1 MILDSNIII
10 YSTQPEYV
18 WLARYLQHSRSS
30 VSISLISTLEVLG
43 FSRISAEDKSTYE
56 SYFGS
61 IDIHPVSSE
70 IITEAI
76 RLRQQR
82 KRSLGDS
89 IIAATALIYKLPVL
103 TNNTADFLDIEGIEV
118 IALDSIPRNQ

>member
-10 YSTQPEYV
+10 YSARPEYIQV
-18 WLARYLQHSRSS
+18 ARYLQ
-30 VSISLISTLEVLG
+30 VNQDIVKVSLISTLEVLG
-43 FSRISAEDKSTYE
+43 FSRLLAADKRTFEAYL
-56 SYFGS
+56 GS
-61 IDIHPVSSE
+61 VEIFPITDN

-89 IIAATALIYKLPVL
+89 IIAATALLFNLPVL
-103 TNNTADFLDIEGIEV
+103 TNNVADFTDITGLQV
-118 IALDSIPRNQ
+118 IALADILNA

>member
-1 MILDSNIII
+1 M
-10 YSTQPEYV
+10 
-18 WLARYLQHSRSS
+18 
-30 VSISLISTLEVLG
+30 SLISTLEVLG
-43 FSRISAEDKSTYE
+43 FQRISAEDKSTYE
-56 SYFGS
+56 AYFGS
-61 IDIHPVSSE
+61 IDVYPITSE

-103 TNNTADFLDIEGIEV
+103 TNNTADFLDVAGIEV
-118 IALDSIPRNQ
+118 VSLDSIPRTGLPE

>member
-10 YSTQPEYV
+10 YSARPDYV
-18 WLARYLQHSRSS
+18 QLARYLQINQATVR
-30 VSISLISTLEVLG
+30 VSLIFTLEVLG
-43 FSRISAEDKSTYE
+43 FSRIESNDKLLFE
-56 SYFGS
+56 AYFTS
-61 IDIHPVSSE
+61 IEVLPLSRD

-89 IIAATALIYKLPVL
+89 IIAATALVYTLPIL
-103 TNNTADFLDIEGIEV
+103 TNN
-118 IALDSIPRNQ
+118 

>member
-10 YSTQPEYV
+10 YSVQPAYIP
-18 WLARYLQHSRSS
+18 LARYLQANQAIIK
-30 VSISLISTLEVLG
+30 VSLISTLEVLG
-43 FSRISAEDKSTYE
+43 YNRLITRDKLAFE
-56 SYFGS
+56 SFFDS
-61 IDIHPVSSE
+61 VDILPVDKG

-89 IIAATALIYKLPVL
+89 IIAATGLLYNLPIL
-103 TNNTADFLDIEGIEV
+103 TNNLPDFMDIPGLEV
-118 IALDSIPRNQ
+118 ISLESVI

>member
-10 YSTQPEYV
+10 YSVQSEYV
-18 WLARYLQHSRSS
+18 HLARYLQTNQNIVR
-30 VSISLISTLEVLG
+30 VSLISTIEVLG
-43 FSRISAEDKSTYE
+43 FSRLTSKDKLTFETYLN
-56 SYFGS
+56 SVG
-61 IDIHPVSSE
+61 ILPITNE

-89 IIAATALIYKLPVL
+89 IIAATALLYSLPIL
-103 TNNTADFLDIEGIEV
+103 TNNTADFEDITGLEV
-118 IALDSIPRNQ
+118 ISLASVL

>member
-10 YSTQPEYV
+10 YSTQSEYL
-18 WLARYLQHSRSS
+18 WLARYLQKNHNS
-30 VSISLISTLEVLG
+30 VCVSLISTLEVLG
-43 FSRISAEDKSTYE
+43 FHRISAEDKSTYE

-61 IDIHPVSSE
+61 INVYHINNQ
-70 IITEAI
+70 IIAEAI
-76 RLRQQR
+76 RLRQQQ

-103 TNNTADFLDIEGIEV
+103 TNNTADFLDVAGIEV
-118 IALDSIPRNQ
+118 IALDSIPRS

>member
-10 YSTQPEYV
+10 YSAQPEYLP
-18 WLARYLQHSRSS
+18 LARYLQTNQNS
-30 VSISLISTLEVLG
+30 VRVSLISTLEVLG
-43 FSRISAEDKSTYE
+43 FSRITLKDKLTFEAYLV
-56 SYFGS
+56 S
-61 IDIHPVSSE
+61 IEVLPITNS

-89 IIAATALIYKLPVL
+89 IIAATGVLYKLPIL
-103 TNNTADFLDIEGIEV
+103 TNNTADFDDIPGLEV
-118 IALDSIPRNQ
+118 ISLASVL